1 MISGAY
7 ASGTDGKI
15 GPYAPYQVSAPIP
28 VTAGE
33 KLTIS
38 SKQPSANADTFIN
51 VAYYDKD
58 MNFLGRVS
66 AQDRGLASLTIT
78 VRKDAAFIRLNVNGK
93 ADQYERMITK
103 GTELLEYQEYRSGG
117 TPELVEGVN
126 TEVKPEPQP
135 EPPKQVFVNVEDFA
149 TPQDAVDH
157 VAKLGGGIVKFNT
170 ADTSGEIVISTD
182 GITLFSEVP
191 DAILRPVGKAGNP
204 STLAVVK
211 GGTNFVLDGLDVR
224 GQKLSYH
231 GMSNEKVVDGVV
243 TNIVNATALS
253 SISIQETGATLRNFK
268 CQYTGLD
275 SLNVNYVGDVNLT
288 VDNYFIGTCGR
299 NPFSLI
305 QGENVTFTNGEFY
318 IDNTCTG
325 NRDGLSSGLYLHDIE
340 PNSELQLW
348 RGIKYKNVV
357 FTNNGTGYANN
368 QVIFQDASATQLND
382 MDVHMENVSFRGLNG
397 KKSAIIRIKLDNES
411 KTFSNFHLKDVTC
424 EGRCLTMSD
433 KVEYLLLNG
442 TFENITI
449 GEVSLTY
456 NIRLGK
462 DCVVDNLKNV
472 NGAEVYVRHNKSEAV
487 VANTQLHPKS

>member
-1 MISGAY
+1 MNKEQLKEIMF
-7 ASGTDGKI
+7 
-15 GPYAPYQVSAPIP
+15 QSALAAHQYFSEQEDNIVDEPAQPDVPLTPLEPSTPI
-28 VTAGE
+28 E
-33 KLTIS
+33 
-38 SKQPSANADTFIN
+38 Q
-51 VAYYDKD
+51 
-58 MNFLGRVS
+58 
-66 AQDRGLASLTIT
+66 
-78 VRKDAAFIRLNVNGK
+78 
-93 ADQYERMITK
+93 
-103 GTELLEYQEYRSGG
+103 
-117 TPELVEGVN
+117 
-126 TEVKPEPQP
+126 PEPQP
-135 EPPKQVFVNVEDFA
+135 EPPKQVVVNAEDFA

-157 VAKLGGGIVKFNT
+157 VATLGGGVVKFNT
-170 ADTSGEIVISTD
+170 ADTSGEVVISTD
-182 GITLFSEVP
+182 GITLFSDVP

-204 STLAVVK
+204 STVSVIK

-231 GMSNEKVVDGVV
+231 GMSNEKLVDGVV

-253 SISIQETGATLRNFK
+253 AISIKETGATLRNFK

-275 SLNVNYVGDVNLT
+275 SLNVNYVGDVNLK
-288 VDNYFIGTCGR
+288 VENFFIGTCGR

-305 QGENVTFTNGEFY
+305 QGENVTFTDGEFY

-325 NRDGLSSGLYLHDIE
+325 KRDGLSSGLYLHDVE

-357 FTNNGTGYANN
+357 FTNNGTRYENN
-368 QVIFQDASATQLND
+368 QVIFQDASATPLNI
-382 MDVHMENVSFRGLNG
+382 MDVHMEDCVFRGLNG
-397 KKSAIIRIKLDNES
+397 KRPAIIRIKLDNES
-411 KTFSNFHLKDVTC
+411 KTFSNFHLKNVKC

-442 TFENITI
+442 TFENVTI

-462 DCVVDNLKNV
+462 DCVVDNLKNI
-472 NGAEVYVRHNKSEAV
+472 NGSDVYVRHNKLEAV